1 MPGWIIIIIIII
13 IDRSIGIAHSTVF
26 GFNRNDQHNVAA
38 TGPSHS
44 SVCVV
49 GGGGPGRF
57 TSDFSAKP
65 KPKPSHTPDQTLH
78 FSEEEKVG
86 SPEETTL
93 FCALDADAD
102 EDGRC

>member
-1 MPGWIIIIIIII
+1 M
-13 IDRSIGIAHSTVF
+13 DHHHHHHHHRSIGIAHSTLL

-38 TGPSHS
+38 TDPSLPPIPPAALAA
-44 SVCVV
+44 VV
-49 GGGGPGRF
+49 VLVVSPR
-57 TSDFSAKP
+57 TSQ
-65 KPKPSHTPDQTLH
+65 PSHTKDTSLH

-86 SPEETTL
+86 SPEEITL

>member
-1 MPGWIIIIIIII
+1 MYHRHHHH
-13 IDRSIGIAHSTVF
+13 RSIGIAHSTLL

-38 TGPSHS
+38 TGPSLPPS
-44 SVCVV
+44 NPSGCV
-49 GGGGPGRF
+49 GGGGGAGRF
-57 TSDFSAKP
+57 TSDFSA

>member
-1 MPGWIIIIIIII
+1 M
-13 IDRSIGIAHSTVF
+13 DHHHHHHHHRSIGIAHSTLL

-38 TGPSHS
+38 TDPSLPPIPPAAWAA
-44 SVCVV
+44 VV
-49 GGGGPGRF
+49 VLVVSPR
-57 TSDFSAKP
+57 TSQ
-65 KPKPSHTPDQTLH
+65 PSQSQATRQTLH
-78 FSEEEKVG
+78 FSEEEEKVG

>member
-1 MPGWIIIIIIII
+1 M
-13 IDRSIGIAHSTVF
+13 DHHHHHRSIGIAHSTLL

-38 TGPSHS
+38 TDLSLPPIPSG
-44 SVCVV
+44 CV
-49 GGGGPGRF
+49 GGGGGAGRF

-65 KPKPSHTPDQTLH
+65 KPKPSHTPDTSLH